1 MEEAVLDVELFGH
14 PSAPDRLLDGTIRH
28 PAAAHILDA
37 ASREPG
43 AAAEEGARCKD
54 ARYPPTAGKVVLPC
68 AVERWGRVDG
78 RLDGLL
84 DDLAVL
90 AAHRQRERG
99 LLPTRWR
106 ARWRTQISVHLALGV
121 SRALLD
127 ALPAGVK
134 PCGPLRSRE

>member
-1 MEEAVLDVELFGH
+1 MTSVVGSATCELRRWH
-14 PSAPDRLLDGTIRH
+14 QHANVALLVPNGTSR
-28 PAAAHILDA
+28 
-37 ASREPG
+37 ASS
-43 AAAEEGARCKD
+43 
-54 ARYPPTAGKVVLPC
+54 PTAGKVVLPC
-68 AVERWGRVDG
+68 AVETWGRVDG

-106 ARWRTQISVHLALGV
+106 AEWRTQISVQLALGV

>member
-1 MEEAVLDVELFGH
+1 MAPFGIQ
-14 PSAPDRLLDGTIRH
+14 P
-28 PAAAHILDA
+28 
-37 ASREPG
+37 
-43 AAAEEGARCKD
+43 
-54 ARYPPTAGKVVLPC
+54 PPTSSTPPRGSPALLRRRGRAARRRDILQLRARPCC
-68 AVERWGRVDG
+68 AVETWGRVDG
-78 RLDGLL
+78 RLGGLL

-106 ARWRTQISVHLALGV
+106 AKWRTQISVQLALGV